1 MAFTRYTTEQGHS
14 YLQNLLRCLT
24 LVSLNKRAMIDR
36 KDP

>member
-1 MAFTRYTTEQGHS
+1 MAFTRYATEQGHS

-24 LVSLNKRAMIDR
+24 LVSLNKRAMIDM